1 MAKIIVRVLLG
12 LLALVLLLVGFVVL
26 VATTPWG
33 QQFVTKQVNSYLAQK
48 LQSPFHIGRI
58 SYSIPD
64 WIELEDVFFKTPK
77 GDTLL
82 NGGRM
87 RIDLDMWGLLNN
99 RVALN
104 QIELEHIRLNVN
116 RTLPDTTFNFQ
127 YILDAFDTG
136 SAPEPSDTVSTP
148 MAINL
153 TGIALRD
160 VRIKY
165 LDDVTGA
172 DVNAYLDSLR
182 ARFSETDV
190 AKSKY
195 HLSDVAVNGMNVY
208 TRLYE
213 GLPTPPSAPGKP
225 GDTLD
230 LALGK
235 WQINNA
241 KWDIRVE
248 TADFRT
254 QGSAERLAMESD
266 FLYLEGEKI
275 GIKSLD
281 LSNADVAA
289 ILTKPA
295 KKSVPA
301 QSAAA
306 STASTGAPGWQA
318 KLTNVRFANNRI
330 RYDDETAPRQKKGL
344 DYSHLDLQNLGID
357 GRFLV
362 YQDLGKRGQRISGQ
376 LRNGRFRAT
385 SGFVLQKLEGNLLY
399 TDTTTTLTKLYIQ
412 TPTTLLRDQVVLRY
426 DSLGQLSNPRF
437 AKRVGV
443 RVNLRQSRL
452 SVEDVLQLAPFLADT
467 PPFAGNS
474 GGVFRANAQA
484 SGTLAALNIPQL
496 EFDMLSGTKLV
507 ASGRLTNVTDPDHL
521 GVDMD
526 VKEAVTN
533 LADINKLAPKG
544 SIPSSIALPPGIKL
558 TGKISG
564 QLNDLVLDANVNTV
578 WGTASFDGRLA
589 GFVAGKNQTYKG
601 TLNLNDF
608 DAGKWL
614 KQTGTVG
621 KITGRATVD
630 GRGIDVNTLTTN
642 FDLAIQSAELS
653 GYTYQNLTAQGKLA
667 AGNLALTGALKDPN
681 ANLALDIKAALKGD
695 FPSVAGETV
704 INELN
709 LQQLKLY
716 KDPLSLKGRILLD
729 MASTD
734 PAKPVGTVSAS
745 DAVVTLQGKSYPV
758 DSLYAQLSANGTTKG
773 VVAQLPGARLKLDGQ
788 FEYAQLYDIILGE
801 IGKYISL
808 PDLAYKKIPPPHAF
822 ALSMKAYQNPLIRA
836 FVPDLTR
843 MDTVRFNAYLD
854 NTRDTTLS
862 ATLRTGVIVYD
873 TTTLQGSRLALR
885 GVGNQ
890 LQINGK
896 VDGVLYNGM
905 TIRETDL
912 TGTAANN
919 QLRFAVVN
927 KDSIDQDL
935 HGLAGT
941 LSIVDSSYRFQFA
954 PNGLL
959 TNYQRW
965 QTDTAGFAQYGKSG
979 VLVNNLHIENKS
991 QALDISNTES
1001 YGNAPI
1007 RVTAHNLDVEN
1018 LARLAN
1024 QDTTLASGLLNGT
1037 IIVRDYMAT
1046 DRKLAF
1052 IGSIYVDSL
1061 KVMSQPIGNLTARLR
1076 NTDDGRI
1083 NVNTTLVGPFNDAS
1097 VTGFY
1102 NPEDAKQALDL
1113 AIKLNRLDARTI
1125 EAFSFGELRQAKGK
1139 LTGAFDVAGAID
1151 NPQMNGNVAFDSV
1164 AFNIKQLNAT
1174 YHIDQEKLAF
1184 AGQTITLDNFKLR
1197 DDQGRTLSTDGK
1209 VVLKNLPNAAYD
1221 LRVRADHFQV
1231 LNAARKDND
1240 YAYGQAAVS
1249 TDLRIKG
1256 AGSNASIS
1264 GNVRLEDGS
1273 KISLVLPDQEAGIE
1287 ESSKIVT
1294 FIDHND
1300 STAIAKYISRPKQD
1314 SVRTTPRLAFDQLS
1328 NSTISLDLEADEKS
1342 ELTIVVDELNGDY
1355 LRARGNARLNVGMN
1369 ASGQLTVLG
1378 RYEVT
1383 EGEYSMT
1390 YQVLKRQFKIQ
1401 KGGYINFSG
1410 DPLKADINMTAIY
1423 QVSTSPGDL
1432 IGSETTSIPSA
1443 AASRKLPFD
1452 VALTISNNLAAPKLD
1467 FDIRLPEVEG
1477 DNTPASSAAASSEL
1491 GATIENKLKTLRQDP
1506 SQINKQVFA
1515 LLVLNR
1521 FLPENTADF
1530 FSGSNSG
1537 GGLNSQAESVAR
1549 SSVSKLISDQLGR
1562 LASNVLK
1569 GFDVN
1574 FNLQS
1579 ENGIATNDGGSG
1591 ARTDLNIGLSKS
1603 FLSGRLTVS
1612 VGKNFVLENTTGT
1625 ANPNQVFD
1633 NVSLNY
1639 NVSRDGRYVLRA
1651 YRHNDYQAVLDGY
1664 IVETGVGFVITIDY
1678 NTLSDILRRSPG
1690 APSAN

>member
-1 MAKIIVRVLLG
+1 MGKIVVRILVG
-12 LLALVLLLVGFVVL
+12 LLALVLLLAGFVVL

-48 LQSPFHIGRI
+48 LQSPFHIGRVG
-58 SYSIPD
+58 YSIPD

-104 QIELEHIRLNVN
+104 QIELEHIKLNIN

-136 SAPEPSDTVSTP
+136 TAPEPSDTVSTP

-153 TGIALRD
+153 NNIGLKD

-172 DVNAYLDSLR
+172 DVNAYVDNLQ
-182 ARFSETDV
+182 AKFSDTDV
-190 AKSKY
+190 DKSKY
-195 HLSDVAVNGMNVY
+195 HLSDVTVNGLNVY

-213 GLPTPPSAPGKP
+213 GLPTPPSAPSKP
-225 GDTLD
+225 GDTLN

-235 WQINNA
+235 WQVTNA
-241 KWDIRVE
+241 KWDVRVE
-248 TADFRT
+248 TSDFRT

-266 FLYLEGEKI
+266 YFYLEGEKI
-275 GIKSLD
+275 GLKSLD
-281 LSNADVAA
+281 LTNADVAA
-289 ILTKPA
+289 ILTKPN
-295 KKSVPA
+295 KKP
-301 QSAAA
+301 SATQPVATTV
-306 STASTGAPGWQA
+306 SGAPGWQA

-330 RYDDETAPRQKKGL
+330 RYDDETAPRQKTGL
-344 DYSHLDLQNLGID
+344 DYSHLDLNNLGIN
-357 GRFLV
+357 GKFLV
-362 YQDLGKRGQRISGQ
+362 YQDLGGRGQRISGQ
-376 LRNGRFRAT
+376 LRNGKFRAT
-385 SGFVLQKLEGNLLY
+385 SGFVLQQLDGNVLY
-399 TDTTTTLTKLYIQ
+399 TDTTTTLTNLYIQ
-412 TPTTLLRDQVVLRY
+412 TPTTLLRDQLVLRY

-443 RVNLRQSRL
+443 RVNLKQSRL
-452 SVEDVLQLAPFLADT
+452 SVNDVLQLAPFLADT
-467 PPFAGNS
+467 PPFAGNR
-474 GGVFRANAQA
+474 GGVFKANAQA
-484 SGTLAALNIPQL
+484 TGTLAALNLPRL
-496 EFDMLSGTKLV
+496 EFEMLGGTKLL

-521 GVDMD
+521 GIDMT
-526 VKEAVTN
+526 VQEATTT

-544 SIPSSIALPPGIKL
+544 SIPSSIALPPNLKLAGQIK
-558 TGKISG
+558 G
-564 QLNDLVLDANVNTV
+564 QLNDLILDTKLNTA
-578 WGTASFDGRLA
+578 WGMADFNGRLA
-589 GFVAGKNQTYKG
+589 GFVTGKNQTYKG
-601 TLNLNDF
+601 TLNLSQF

-621 KITGRATVD
+621 KITGRATVN
-630 GRGIDVNTLTTN
+630 GRGIDVKTLTTT
-642 FDLAIQSAELS
+642 FDLAVQSAELQ
-653 GYTYQNLTAQGKLA
+653 GYTYQNLVANGKLTN
-667 AGNLALTGALKDPN
+667 GNLTLVGTLKDPN
-681 ANLALDIKAALKGD
+681 ANLALDIKSNLTGD

-704 INELN
+704 INELD
-709 LQQLKLY
+709 LQKLKLY
-716 KDPLSLKGRILLD
+716 KDPLSLKGRIILD
-729 MASTD
+729 MTSTD
-734 PAKPVGTVSAS
+734 PAKPVGTISAS
-745 DAVVTLQGKSYPV
+745 DAVITLEGKSYPV
-758 DSLYAQLSANGTTKG
+758 DSLYARLATNGTTKD
-773 VVAQLPGARLKLDGQ
+773 VVAQLPGARLNLNGQ
-788 FEYAQLYDIILGE
+788 FEYAQLYDIIAGE
-801 IGKYISL
+801 ISQYIAL
-808 PDLAYKKIPPPHAF
+808 PDLAYKRIPPPHAF
-822 ALSMKAYQNPLIRA
+822 TLALKAYQNPLLQA
-836 FVPDLTR
+836 FVPELTR
-843 MDTVRFNAYLD
+843 LDTVRLNAYLD

-862 ATLRTGVIVYD
+862 ATLRTGVVVYD
-873 TTTLQGSRLALR
+873 TTTIQGSSLALR
-885 GVGNQ
+885 GINNQ
-890 LQINGK
+890 LKVNGR
-896 VDGVLYNGM
+896 VDGVLYDGM
-905 TIRETDL
+905 TIRQTDL

-919 QLRFAVVN
+919 RFRFAVVN
-927 KDSIDQDL
+927 KDSINQDL

-965 QTDTAGFAQYGKSG
+965 QTDTTGYAQYGKSG
-979 VLVNNLHIENKS
+979 ILVNDLHIASGDQFLEI
-991 QALDISNTES
+991 DNTEL

-1007 RVTAHNLDVEN
+1007 RITAHALDLQN

-1037 IIVRDYMAT
+1037 VVVRDYISS
-1046 DRKLAF
+1046 DSKLAF
-1052 IGSIYVDSL
+1052 IGSVYVDSL

-1076 NTDDGRI
+1076 NTSDGRI
-1083 NVNTTLVGPFNDAS
+1083 DVNTVLAGPYNDAT

-1113 AIKLNRLDARTI
+1113 AIKLTRLDARTI

-1139 LTGAFDVAGAID
+1139 LMGEFTVAGAVD
-1151 NPQMNGNVAFDSV
+1151 NPKLDGSVAFDSV

-1174 YHIDQEKLAF
+1174 YQIDQEKLAF
-1184 AGQTITLDNFKLR
+1184 SGQTITLNDFKLR
-1197 DDQGRTLSTDGK
+1197 DTQGRTLTTDGT

-1221 LRVRADHFQV
+1221 LRLRADHFQV

-1240 YAYGQAAVS
+1240 YAYGQASVT

-1256 AGSNASIS
+1256 AGANASIS
-1264 GNVRLEDGS
+1264 GKVRLEDGS
-1273 KISLVLPDQEAGIE
+1273 KISLVLPDQSTDIE
-1287 ESSKIVT
+1287 EANKIVT

-1300 STAIAKYISRPKQD
+1300 SLAIAKYIYRPKQD
-1314 SVRTTPRLAFDQLS
+1314 SLRTTPRLAFDQLS

-1355 LRARGNARLNVGMN
+1355 LRARGNARLNVGIN
-1369 ASGQLTVLG
+1369 AAGQIAVLG

-1383 EGEYSMT
+1383 EGEYSLT
-1390 YQVLKRQFKIQ
+1390 YQVLKRQFQIQ

-1410 DPLKADINMTAIY
+1410 DPLRADINITAIY
-1423 QVSTSPGDL
+1423 QVSTSPADL
-1432 IGSETTSIPSA
+1432 IGSESTTLPNNA
-1443 AASRKLPFD
+1443 ANRKLPFN

-1467 FDIRLPEVEG
+1467 FDIRLPEVE
-1477 DNTPASSAAASSEL
+1477 DASSASGSSEL
-1491 GATIENKLKTLRQDP
+1491 GTNIENKLKSLRQDQ

-1515 LLVLNR
+1515 LLILNR
-1521 FLPENTADF
+1521 FLPENTSDF

-1537 GGLNSQAESVAR
+1537 LNSQAEGVAR

-1579 ENGIATNDGGSG
+1579 ENGIATNSGGTG
-1591 ARTDLNIGLSKS
+1591 ARTDLNVGLSKS
-1603 FLSGRLTVS
+1603 FLNGRLSVS
-1612 VGKNFVLENTTGT
+1612 VGKNFVLENTTGI

-1651 YRHNDYQAVLDGY
+1651 YRRNDFQAVLDGY
-1664 IVETGVGFVITIDY
+1664 IIETGVGFVITIDY
-1678 NTLSDILRRSPG
+1678 NTFSDILRRSPG
-1690 APSAN
+1690 TPSASMN